1 MIHKPTI
8 SSYGNYRTPYE
19 RPQTDTVPSTANMG
33 TPSAPVMRSAGRQEY
48 SPTVPTGGPGAANRM
63 NEGSEMRQNIP
74 VPDPQPMTAIPQI
87 MAGQGMPIDPRQL
100 QMLLMLL
107 GRA

>member
-1 MIHKPTI
+1 
-8 SSYGNYRTPYE
+8 
-19 RPQTDTVPSTANMG
+19 
-33 TPSAPVMRSAGRQEY
+33 
-48 SPTVPTGGPGAANRM
+48 M